1 MANLTILLQDGQ
13 HLVGRALHV
22 VLNALTFG
30 GEVGVVPDEV
40 ERDATGEAVYVS
52 AWDAQA
58 LRDDLDAAFS
68 GAGLA
73 MDIPPIVKPR
83 L

>member
-1 MANLTILLQDGQ
+1 MNRHNGYSGQ
-13 HLVGRALHV
+13 PGTARPPMVLVTEMSTGAFMV
-22 VLNALTFG
+22 QG
-30 GEVGVVPDEV
+30 YP
-40 ERDATGEAVYVS
+40 TGEAVYVS